1 MHNYR
6 GEANPSTACRHP
18 KKKHLRGKTGIQLIR
33 PLFVVLIMGIFLL
46 PFMGG
51 QNSNPINSMFQHTY
65 GGSELDCA
73 YSMVQT
79 LDGGFALVGE
89 TDSFGAGSDNMWLVK
104 TDASGVMIW
113 NQIYYDGT
121 GHDEI
126 YDLVQ
131 TLDGGFVLVGE
142 MDSFGAGGKDMWL
155 VKTDASGVMIWNH
168 TYGGV
173 GDEQGTAIIQTVDGG
188 YALVGSTS
196 SFGDGCDIW
205 LVKTDANGVMI
216 WNQAYGGTGHD
227 EAHDLVQT
235 IDGGYALAGYTSSF
249 GAVRTESFGVRT
261 TNMWLVKTDASGVI
275 IWNQTYGNS
284 DWDSAH
290 SLVQTL
296 DGGFTLVGE
305 TRSDV
310 YLVKTNINGVK
321 IWHQTYG
328 GPGCD
333 EARSLIQTL
342 DGGFA
347 LVGETDSFGAG
358 GRDMWLVKTD
368 VSGNMTWHQT
378 YGGIENDQGDALVQT
393 IDGGFAL
400 AGYTE
405 SFGAGDR
412 DMWLVKTD
420 TNGTIQ
426 SSLST
431 LPSSRAISSS
441 PPTPGWGPVILL
453 VAIVVLTIWHR
464 RKRK

>member
-1 MHNYR
+1 
-6 GEANPSTACRHP
+6 
-18 KKKHLRGKTGIQLIR
+18 
-33 PLFVVLIMGIFLL
+33 
-46 PFMGG
+46 
-51 QNSNPINSMFQHTY
+51 MFQHTY

-79 LDGGFALVGE
+79 LDGGFVLVGE

-131 TLDGGFVLVGE
+131 TLDGGFALVGE
-142 MDSFGAGGKDMWL
+142 MDSFGAGGKDM
-155 VKTDASGVMIWNH
+155 
-168 TYGGV
+168 
-173 GDEQGTAIIQTVDGG
+173 
-188 YALVGSTS
+188 
-196 SFGDGCDIW
+196 W

-227 EAHDLVQT
+227 EVHDLVQT

-249 GAVRTESFGVRT
+249 GAVSTESFGVRT

-310 YLVKTNINGVK
+310 YLVKTNTNGVM
-321 IWHQTYG
+321 IWYQTYG

-358 GRDMWLVKTD
+358 GTDMWLVKTD
-368 VSGNMTWHQT
+368 ASGNVTWHQT
-378 YGGIENDQGDALVQT
+378 YGGTENDQGDALVQT
-393 IDGGFAL
+393 IDGGFVL

-453 VAIVVLTIWHR
+453 VAIVDLAYVAQMKGKMR
-464 RKRK
+464 Y